1 MDHQRTYI
9 AVAAFADAEQA
20 GSASARSLL
29 RHKAQ
34 PSRELAAILEAG
46 PVTDSGDQCRR
57 RYWANAF
64 DLAEA
69 LARLAIAE
77 DLPYSTIV
85 GCNSPIQFDQ
95 FLLQLPHERP
105 DQLAEAA
112 SAACD
117 DLGEAT
123 SKLGDVPR
131 DDDAMFGK
139 KTAHLVHQLDP
150 VRYQATANPMN
161 SLHGQ
166 LFS

>member
-1 MDHQRTYI
+1 MFRYE
-9 AVAAFADAEQA
+9 A
-20 GSASARSLL
+20 
-29 RHKAQ
+29 K
-34 PSRELAAILEAG
+34 PSRKLATVLEAG
-46 PVTDSGDQCRR
+46 SITDSCYQCRR

-105 DQLAEAA
+105 DQLAEPA

-117 DLGEAT
+117 GLGEAT
-123 SKLGDVPR
+123 SKLGDIPR
-131 DDDAMFGK
+131 DDDAVFGK
-139 KTAHLVHQLDP
+139 KTAHLIHQLDP

-161 SLHGQ
+161 SLYG
-166 LFS
+166 

>member
-1 MDHQRTYI
+1 P
-9 AVAAFADAEQA
+9 

-29 RHKAQ
+29 WHKAQ

-57 RYWANAF
+57 RYWANAL
-64 DLAEA
+64 DLSEA

-85 GCNSPIQFDQ
+85 GCNSPIQFDH
-95 FLLQLPHERP
+95 FLLQLPHERS

-117 DLGEAT
+117 GLSEAT
-123 SKLGDVPR
+123 PKLGDIPR
-131 DDDAMFGK
+131 DDDAVFGK
-139 KTAHLVHQLDP
+139 KTPRLVHQLDP
-150 VRYQATANPMN
+150 IRYQATANPMN
-161 SLHGQ
+161 SLNGQ
-166 LFS
+166 LFN